1 MKFLFGFELLS
12 SILYFLLLLLISHTE
27 RLSSL
32 WNLEHFKYLIIGFF
46 FNKRERREKLLEQCK
61 EILREQWL
69 YYNMS
74 ESSWVGGGLGNSSFR
89 KKLVFVL
96 ASWWKVSENCP
107 KSCKAIMVIVVLSLY
122 SEIERGKKIFF
133 HYVLWK

>member
-1 MKFLFGFELLS
+1 MTRNRGTEEQRKQILFRALSINQRDAAQQKSYLICILPMKFLFGFELLS

-32 WNLEHFKYLIIGFF
+32 WNREHFKYLIIGFF
-46 FNKRERREKLLEQCK
+46 FNKREKREKLLEQCK

-74 ESSWVGGGLGNSSFR
+74 ESS
-89 KKLVFVL
+89 
-96 ASWWKVSENCP
+96 
-107 KSCKAIMVIVVLSLY
+107 
-122 SEIERGKKIFF
+122 
-133 HYVLWK
+133 